1 MAENNEEGLKRVVG
15 IKALATTV
23 VNFTIGA
30 GIFALPGLVGA
41 ELRAT
46 AILAYI
52 FCSLMLASIMLC
64 YVEVGSKITS
74 SGGTYAY
81 VETAFGPFAGFLIN
95 WLQFFGWGL
104 LASAAL
110 LNVMADSL
118 AVIFPDL
125 NQPTYRA
132 LLFFILMCLI
142 ILLNIKSVK
151 LTILFV
157 EFITWLKLL
166 PLIGIIIFGCGF
178 IKVENLHWE
187 HLPAAKTFGNTVLV
201 LFFAFAGFETALNN
215 SGEIKNPKRTVPFGL
230 LLGGLIILVIYLL
243 LQTVT
248 QGVLGDDLQN
258 FKEAPLA
265 AVAEKIIGPFG
276 STLLLITAAISCFG
290 AVSGDV
296 FASPR
301 LLFAGAKDGIFP
313 KFLSKIHPKSDTPYA
328 AIITY
333 GTIMFILAISGGF
346 KQLAILA
353 SCAILLI
360 YVSVILAS
368 IKLRQTPDLEN
379 EQTFKIPGGLIV
391 PIIGIMSIIWLLSY
405 LSFWEILSTVIFLA
419 IVSIIFLL
427 MKYLKSV

>member
-1 MAENNEEGLKRVVG
+1 MAENNAEGLKRVVG

-95 WLQFFGWGL
+95 CLQFFGWGL

-157 EFITWLKLL
+157 ELITWLKLL

-178 IKVENLHWE
+178 IKIENLHWE

-230 LLGGLIILVIYLL
+230 LLGGLIILAIYLL

-276 STLLLITAAISCFG
+276 ATLLLITAAISCFG

-313 KFLSKIHPKSDTPYA
+313 KFLSKIHPTSDTPYA

-360 YVSVILAS
+360 YLSVILAS
-368 IKLRQTPDLEN
+368 IKLRKIPDLEN

-391 PIIGIMSIIWLLSY
+391 PIIGILSIIWLLSY